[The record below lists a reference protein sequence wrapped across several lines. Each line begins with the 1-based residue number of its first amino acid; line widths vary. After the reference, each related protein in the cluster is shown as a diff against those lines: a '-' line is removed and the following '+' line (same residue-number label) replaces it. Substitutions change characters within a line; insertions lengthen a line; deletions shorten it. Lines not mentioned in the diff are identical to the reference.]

1 MSGDLRALAAE
12 YVALQD
18 KVERSRAAMLVALT
32 ANGAGD
38 HPVRP
43 TKPARALGGKPQP
56 QPPQS
61 QELQPKPNHLEM
73 AKEAE
78 ARILGLLKVRPMRM
92 AEIASEMSA
101 RQSTTSERLR
111 RLREKGLVTQAN
123 GAWEA
128 VSAAPAPDARG
139 SRRPDRSGRAGASRA
154 VASRLAHQRR
164 RLARD
169 RKEAL
174 RTG

>member
-18 KVERSRAAMLVALT
+18 KVAAVRAEMLVALT

-43 TKPARALGGKPQP
+43 TKPARALGGKPQSQP
-56 QPPQS
+56 QPQPQPQS
-61 QELQPKPNHLEM
+61 QESQPKPNHLEM

-78 ARILGLLKVRPMRM
+78 ARILGLLKVRPLRM
-92 AEIASEMSA
+92 AEIAAEMSV

-128 VSAAPAPDARG
+128 VSAASA
-139 SRRPDRSGRAGASRA
+139 
-154 VASRLAHQRR
+154 
-164 RLARD
+164 
-169 RKEAL
+169 
-174 RTG
+174 